1 MRPLVLAFAT
11 LVVLTFGGCGGAG
24 DDSGAADGAEVIAAF
39 YPLEF
44 LAAEI
49 VGDNATVTNLS
60 PPGVEPHDLE
70 LAPDQVRSLAQADL
84 VLYLGDGF
92 QPAVEDAIGELSGT
106 PTIDGLETQDELLQ
120 GSESHEDEEGGEGEE
135 EEEEAEQEESAID
148 PHVWLDPTRL
158 ASLGNAFA
166 SELAEIDA
174 DNADVYEDN
183 AAELADALAELDE
196 EYSAALGD
204 CERSELVVSHE
215 AFGYLTDRYGLEQ
228 VGVSGI
234 DPESEPSPGRVAE
247 VAEFAREHGVTTIF
261 FEEQVA
267 PDIAQVIADEI
278 GADVEVLDPLE
289 FRPGGDSDYFDVMR
303 TNLDSISTAL
313 GCS

>member
-1 MRPLVLAFAT
+1 MRPLALALA
-11 LVVLTFGGCGGAG
+11 LVMLTVGGCGRAG
-24 DDSGAADGAEVIAAF
+24 DDSGASEGAEVIAAF

-44 LAAEI
+44 VATEI
-49 VGDNATVTNLS
+49 VGPNATVTNLS

-84 VLYLGDGF
+84 VVYIGEGF
-92 QPAVEDAIGELSGT
+92 QPAVEGVVGELSGT
-106 PTIDGLETQDELLQ
+106 PTIDSLDTQDELIE
-120 GSESHEDEEGGEGEE
+120 GGDSHEDEADHEDETGRSHDLEEG
-135 EEEEAEQEESAID
+135 AVD

-158 ASLGNAFA
+158 ASLGNIIA
-166 SELAEIDA
+166 SEMAEIDT

-183 AAELADALAELDE
+183 AAALAGALNELDE
-196 EYSAALGD
+196 EYSAALEN
-204 CERSELVVSHE
+204 CERNELVVSHE

-278 GADVEVLDPLE
+278 GARVEVLDPLE
-289 FRPGGDSDYFDVMR
+289 FKPEGDSDYFEVMR
-303 TNLDSISTAL
+303 SNLDSISAAL
-313 GCS
+313 GCN

>member
-1 MRPLVLAFAT
+1 MRLPLSV
-11 LVVLTFGGCGGAG
+11 LVVLGLLGASCGT
-24 DDSGAADGAEVIAAF
+24 ADGGSASSRRPQIIAAF

-44 LAAEI
+44 VASEVA
-49 VGDNATVTNLS
+49 GSATVTNLS

-70 LAPDQVRSLAQADL
+70 LAPDQVRTLSQADL
-84 VLYLGDGF
+84 VVYLGDGF
-92 QPAVEDAIGELSGT
+92 QPAVEDIVDELSGT
-106 PTIDGLETQDELLQ
+106 AVIDALDTQDGLIDA
-120 GSESHEDEEGGEGEE
+120 GDSHEDDGHETEEG
-135 EEEEAEQEESAID
+135 AAD

-158 ASLGNAFA
+158 VSLAHA
-166 SELAEIDA
+166 ISSEMAEIDS

-183 AAELADALAELDE
+183 AADLADALDELDE
-196 EYSAALGD
+196 EYSAVLDD
-204 CERSELVVSHE
+204 CERHELVVSHE
-215 AFGYLTDRYGLEQ
+215 AFGYLADRYALEQ

-278 GADVEVLDPLE
+278 GAGVEVLDPLE
-289 FRPGGDSDYFDVMR
+289 FPPEDGSDYLDVMR
-303 TNLDSISTAL
+303 TNLDSISDAL
-313 GCS
+313 GCNQRR